1 MEGRGRG
8 GRVMQGGG
16 RRDGEQWGKREQCEA
31 MEGGGAVHGRSSSFA
46 GGRFVG
52 GRFRLWAF
60 VSIRGLSWVFMGVR
74 GCLCPFMGVCVHS
87 WAFVSR
93 SYPFV
98 GVRVHSCP
106 FVGVRVRSWVF
117 VSRLCPFVGVCVRSW
132 VFLFVRV
139 VVRWRHGWCDMGP
152 VSHVKGEEGGRGVVG
167 LTCMH
172 NARRGTSSSPCTGLV
187 MWRRGVVLGVQW
199 CRRVPWVV

>member
-1 MEGRGRG
+1 
-8 GRVMQGGG
+8 
-16 RRDGEQWGKREQCEA
+16 
-31 MEGGGAVHGRSSSFA
+31 MEGGGAVRGRSSSFA

-60 VSIRGLSWVFMGVR
+60 VSVRGLSCPFMGVR
-74 GCLCPFMGVCVHS
+74 GC
-87 WAFVSR
+87 
-93 SYPFV
+93 
-98 GVRVHSCP
+98 
-106 FVGVRVRSWVF
+106 SWVF
-117 VSRLCPFVGVCVRSW
+117 VSRSCPFMSIHGCSWVFVGVRGHSCRVRVAFMSVRVHSWVFVGVHVRSW

-139 VVRWRHGWCDMGP
+139 VVRWRHGWCDVGP

-172 NARRGTSSSPCTGLV
+172 DARRGTSSSPCTGLV
-187 MWRRGVVLGVQW
+187 TWRHGIVLGVQW